1 MKVRARERK
10 KAADAGEAMD
20 TDDKIEEK
28 KEGDV
33 EMKDEAP
40 VEETGKKRKE
50 PSFETITNFSRVTPQ
65 QTAYVV
71 VPQAS
76 RYQPVRPL
84 STRVTV
90 ARGGK
95 GALSKA
101 EKYSGGGGIIMLR
114 DSQPGAEAEYIE
126 LFVPPPAPEPAA
138 AAPASGEAPP
148 ALLHIALDESS
159 PDAEPPQS
167 FEVCLPSYSVSGM
180 CLFGAIVSVRRG
192 CVEDSGS
199 VKCTVAPNTSP
210 LCSDEE
216 ESSRESQRRAFT
228 ATCRDGFRCNA
239 RQVEIGR
246 PAALFSLLIFSPNHH
261 HV

>member
-1 MKVRARERK
+1 
-10 KAADAGEAMD
+10 MD
-20 TDDKIEEK
+20 TDDKPEVK
-28 KEGDV
+28 KDVDV
-33 EMKDEAP
+33 EMKEDAP

-50 PSFETITNFSRVTPQ
+50 PAFETITNFSRVTPQ

-114 DSQPGAEAEYIE
+114 DSQPSAEAEYVD
-126 LFVPPPAPEPAA
+126 LFVPPPAPEAA
-138 AAPASGEAPP
+138 AAPAGPAQGEAPP
-148 ALLHIALDESS
+148 NLLHIALDESS

-167 FEVCLPSYSVSGM
+167 FEVRLSLCVGYDACSLS
-180 CLFGAIVSVRRG
+180 ATTVSVRRG
-192 CVEDSGS
+192 LIDGRGH
-199 VKCTVAPNTSP
+199 VKYTVARNTNP
-210 LCSDEE
+210 LCLDE
-216 ESSRESQRRAFT
+216 ESSRESQRRVCA
-228 ATCRDGFRCNA
+228 ATC
-239 RQVEIGR
+239 EIKT
-246 PAALFSLLIFSPNHH
+246 A
-261 HV
+261 